1 MDNHVADSGTG
12 QIGRRGLL
20 CGAIALAVGLSTDI
34 ASAAVAAQGIKQRKD
49 GKLDIDLSKNPAL
62 KKVGGAI
69 TIDLS
74 DGSSVAVVRTAAG
87 VKGLTVL
94 NLSCTHNGVTV
105 MQNGNQ
111 WLCPAHGSQFTLAGK
126 VLQGPA
132 RTALFKYPS
141 SATLKTLTIG

>member
-1 MDNHVADSGTG
+1 MEKE
-12 QIGRRGLL
+12 IGRRALL
-20 CGAIALAVGLSTDI
+20 CGAIALAVGVSPSI
-34 ASAAVAAQGIKQRKD
+34 AEAAVPAAGVAQRKD

-62 KKVGGAI
+62 KKVGGVI

-74 DGSSVAVVRTAAG
+74 NGSSVAVVRTALG

-126 VLQGPA
+126 VSQGPA
-132 RTALFKYPS
+132 RTGLFKYPS
-141 SATLKTLTIG
+141 TATLKTLTIG